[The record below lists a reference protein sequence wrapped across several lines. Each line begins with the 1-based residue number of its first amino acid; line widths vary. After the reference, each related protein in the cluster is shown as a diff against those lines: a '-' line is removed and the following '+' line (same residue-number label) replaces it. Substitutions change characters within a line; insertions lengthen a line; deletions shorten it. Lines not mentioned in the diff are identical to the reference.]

1 MRTPVVIPM
10 RWDWLLMLLLIGLF
24 GFIAQ
29 VKHFRSGYMLL
40 LLANYL
46 PRSS

>member
-1 MRTPVVIPM
+1 MRTPVVVPM

-29 VKHFRSGYMLL
+29 VRYVRPRYMLL
-40 LLANYL
+40 LLTGYFT
-46 PRSS
+46 RSS